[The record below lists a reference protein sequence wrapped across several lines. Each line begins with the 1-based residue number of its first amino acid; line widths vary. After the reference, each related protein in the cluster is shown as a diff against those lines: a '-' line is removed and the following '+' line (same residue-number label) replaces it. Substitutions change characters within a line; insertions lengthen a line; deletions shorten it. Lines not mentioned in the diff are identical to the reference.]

1 MSSPKKP
8 RGPEGSDDIG
18 TRVWRRL
25 SMPPRDSDIDI
36 DTDEVQRLST
46 RDIERVEESVVS
58 KVDDDAVGALRKLIR
73 AVRQAP
79 RDAEARRRLRAY
91 AAERG
96 VWEQLAVLLADE
108 AHVDAPGAVMAA
120 LYEELADVHE
130 NLDQPIE
137 TISAMEA
144 VVALQPDEVAH
155 HDRLAWL
162 YRRAGA
168 WAKAAESFEHV
179 AALATDDRSR
189 AALRAAGKLYR
200 DNGRLDKAAEIYRA
214 IVARKAGD
222 VDAWKALDE
231 LLTSLNRW
239 RELADVRG
247 ARAELASG
255 VEKAAL
261 LRAQARAFEQAG
273 ETGAAAEVVRL
284 AAQYAPDDVSGLVDY
299 VDVLARE
306 GRGREGAEVLSG
318 RVDEALDRGAPPE
331 QVAALQLRLSIM
343 YDEAGERGKGSL
355 VLADLFAM
363 LPEYV
368 PALERAAERERDP
381 KQAAALWMR
390 MAAVDGKH
398 RLFAL
403 TAAGKAFGEAGD
415 HRGAVRALEEACE
428 LAPGDT
434 ALRITLEEV
443 RTLGAIARA
452 SDDASAGDK
461 KSAEKRLRQ
470 ILNGRPHDLAANL
483 ALADVLDDDAAAAHL
498 EEVVGE
504 LTEDVAPEV
513 RARLVYRLAR
523 AVAATG
529 RADEAH
535 QLLHEAHRLSR
546 RDLAITLALGESCFA
561 RKLWREAAIHLGALA
576 DHPDAAANATRV
588 ASGLVKAAQAEIRA
602 LRPGNA
608 EKHYQAAVR
617 LDAACGRAWHALAE
631 LAMEK
636 GDTARACDCLER
648 EAAASSDPRDRLRLY
663 DALGDLAEGVLEDV
677 RRAEAYWREA
687 PPNAEVLEKLL
698 RVQRKRGAGAER
710 GDTCEK
716 LAQLEPQRRKELF
729 EEAVQAYAAGGD
741 KVHARQIA
749 EALVAE
755 HPLDLDALSI
765 ATSVPTDPVR
775 IAQWLRR
782 ALTTWDQKG
791 APGKRGEGDPRRAEL
806 WRRLGDAERARGDE
820 AASLRAYQR
829 AVATAPES
837 DGAMSARRGL
847 VELAAS
853 SGRDENSSRIAL
865 VEAHQ
870 DVGDVVAWAR
880 SLAQQGNVED
890 ARAAFE
896 LAEALGAQVD
906 DAIPASRSMASDEA
920 YGGVLDADERR
931 ALIDDEDEGPLPE
944 VLALAWEAA
953 PLLYPDARA
962 ALQAAGYGDA
972 RRVSASSEAAT
983 VAMLPQIAKAL
994 AGPATLLHFT
1004 TRPIELEL
1012 VVGSPP
1018 LVVIGPRLA
1027 SVRARTIDEHD
1038 RTDLELRFKLGRIVE
1053 LARPHRILARDPDF
1067 LEWLRAE
1074 TQKTT
1079 LPLVLR
1085 KKLVEKL
1092 AQGGFD
1098 AVGYRA
1104 ACERAADRA
1113 GLFACG
1119 HVGVAIDLAGGP
1131 EQARHLVK
1139 LASSQRY
1146 IAGRKKLRPRRSMQ
1160 QP

>member
-1 MSSPKKP
+1 MSSPKQP
-8 RGPEGSDDIG
+8 RGPGDSDDLG

-25 SMPPRDSDIDI
+25 SPPAPRESDVEI

-46 RDIERVEESVVS
+46 HDIERIDESVVS
-58 KVDDDAVGALRKLIR
+58 KVVKVSDDPVGVLRRLIR
-73 AVRQAP
+73 AVRQTP
-79 RDAEARRRLRAY
+79 RDQEARRKLRAY
-91 AAERG
+91 AAEHG
-96 VWEQLAVLLADE
+96 LWEQLAVLLADE

-137 TISAMEA
+137 TIAAMEA
-144 VVALQPDEVAH
+144 VVALQPGDVAH

-168 WAKAAESFEHV
+168 WAKAAESFEQV
-179 AALATDDRSR
+179 AALAQDDRAR

-214 IVARKAGD
+214 IVARKQGD

-231 LLTSLNRW
+231 LLTGLGRW

-273 ETGAAAEVVRL
+273 ETAAAAEVVRL

-306 GRGREGAEVLSG
+306 GRGREAAEVLAG
-318 RVDEALDRGAPPE
+318 RVDEALDRGAPAE

-343 YDEAGERGKGSL
+343 YDETGERGKAAL
-355 VLADLFAM
+355 VLADLFSV

-368 PALERAAERERDP
+368 PGLERAAERERDP
-381 KQAAALWMR
+381 KAQAALWMA

-415 HRGAVRALEEACE
+415 HRGAVRALEQACE
-428 LAPGDT
+428 LAPGDA
-434 ALRITLEEV
+434 ALRATLDEV
-443 RTLGAIARA
+443 RTLGVIAKA
-452 SDDASAGDK
+452 SEDASGGDK

-470 ILNGRPHDLAANL
+470 ILVARPYDVAANL
-483 ALADVLDDDAAAAHL
+483 ALADVLDADAAAAHL

-504 LTEDVAPEV
+504 LPDEVAPEI

-535 QLLHEAHRLSR
+535 QLLHEAHRLAR

-561 RKLWREAAIHLGALA
+561 RKLWREAAIHLGSLVE
-576 DHPDAAANATRV
+576 HPDAAANGSAV
-588 ASGLVKAAQAEIRA
+588 AAGLVKAAQAEIRA
-602 LRPGNA
+602 LRPANA
-608 EKHYQAAVR
+608 EKHYLAAVR
-617 LDAACGRAWHALAE
+617 LDPQCTRAWHSLAE

-648 EAAASSDPRDRLRLY
+648 EAAALTEPRDRLRLY
-663 DALGDLAEGVLEDV
+663 DALGDLAEGVLGDV
-677 RRAEAYWREA
+677 ARAETYWRQA
-687 PPNAEVLEKLL
+687 PPNVEVLEKLL
-698 RVQRKRGAGAER
+698 HVQRKRGAGAER

-716 LAQLEPQRRKELF
+716 LAALDPTQRKELF
-729 EEAVQAYAAGGD
+729 EEAAQAYTAGGD

-755 HPLDLDALSI
+755 HPLDVDALMC
-765 ATSVPTDPVR
+765 ATSVPIDPVR
-775 IAQWLRR
+775 VAQWLRR
-782 ALTTWDQKG
+782 ALTTWDQT
-791 APGKRGEGDPRRAEL
+791 AKRGDGDPLCAEL
-806 WRRLGDAERARGDE
+806 WRRLGEAERARGDE

-837 DGAMSARRGL
+837 DGALGARRGL

-853 SGRDENSSRIAL
+853 SGRDEHSSRIAL

-870 DVGDVVAWAR
+870 DVGDVVA
-880 SLAQQGNVED
+880 
-890 ARAAFE
+890 
-896 LAEALGAQVD
+896 
-906 DAIPASRSMASDEA
+906 
-920 YGGVLDADERR
+920 
-931 ALIDDEDEGPLPE
+931 
-944 VLALAWEAA
+944 
-953 PLLYPDARA
+953 
-962 ALQAAGYGDA
+962 
-972 RRVSASSEAAT
+972 
-983 VAMLPQIAKAL
+983 
-994 AGPATLLHFT
+994 
-1004 TRPIELEL
+1004 
-1012 VVGSPP
+1012 
-1018 LVVIGPRLA
+1018 
-1027 SVRARTIDEHD
+1027 
-1038 RTDLELRFKLGRIVE
+1038 
-1053 LARPHRILARDPDF
+1053 
-1067 LEWLRAE
+1067 
-1074 TQKTT
+1074 
-1079 LPLVLR
+1079 
-1085 KKLVEKL
+1085 
-1092 AQGGFD
+1092 
-1098 AVGYRA
+1098 
-1104 ACERAADRA
+1104 
-1113 GLFACG
+1113 
-1119 HVGVAIDLAGGP
+1119 
-1131 EQARHLVK
+1131 
-1139 LASSQRY
+1139 
-1146 IAGRKKLRPRRSMQ
+1146 
-1160 QP
+1160 

>member
-8 RGPEGSDDIG
+8 RGPGDSDDLG

-25 SMPPRDSDIDI
+25 QPPERESDLEL

-46 RDIERVEESVVS
+46 HDIERIDESVVS
-58 KVDDDAVGALRKLIR
+58 KVTRLGDDPVGALRRLIK

-79 RDAEARRRLRAY
+79 TDQEARRKLRAY
-91 AAERG
+91 AAEHG
-96 VWEQLAVLLADE
+96 LWEQLAVLLADE

-137 TISAMEA
+137 TIAAMEA
-144 VVALQPDEVAH
+144 VVALQPADVAH

-168 WAKAAESFEHV
+168 WSKAAESFEHV
-179 AALATDDRSR
+179 AALATDDRAR

-214 IVARKAGD
+214 IVARKQGD

-231 LLTSLNRW
+231 LLTSLGRW

-306 GRGREGAEVLSG
+306 GRGREAAEVLAG
-318 RVDEALDRGAPPE
+318 RVDEAIDRGAPPE

-343 YDEAGERGKGSL
+343 YDESGDRGKAGL
-355 VLADLFAM
+355 VLADLFSV

-368 PALERAAERERDP
+368 PGLERAAERERDP
-381 KQAAALWMR
+381 KAQAALWMA

-415 HRGAVRALEEACE
+415 HRGAVRALEQACE

-434 ALRITLEEV
+434 ALRATLEEV

-452 SDDASAGDK
+452 TEEAAAGDK
-461 KSAEKRLRQ
+461 KTAEKRLRQ
-470 ILNGRPHDLAANL
+470 ILATRPYDVAANL
-483 ALADVLDDDAAAAHL
+483 ALADVLDHDSAAAHL

-504 LTEDVAPEV
+504 LPDDVAPEI

-529 RADEAH
+529 RSDEAH
-535 QLLHEAHRLSR
+535 QLLHEAHRLAR

-561 RKLWREAAIHLGALA
+561 RKLWREAAIHLGSLV
-576 DHPDAAANATRV
+576 DHPDAAANAFAV

-602 LRPGNA
+602 LRPANA
-608 EKHYQAAVR
+608 EKHYLAAVR
-617 LDAACGRAWHALAE
+617 LDPACTRAWHSLAE

-648 EAAASSDPRDRLRLY
+648 EAAALTEPRDRLRLY
-663 DALGDLAEGVLEDV
+663 DALGDLAEGVLGDMQ
-677 RRAEAYWREA
+677 RAEAYWRQA
-687 PPNAEVLEKLL
+687 PPNVEVLEKLL
-698 RVQRKRGAGAER
+698 SVQRKRGAGADR

-716 LAQLEPQRRKELF
+716 LAQLDPTQRKDLF
-729 EEAVQAYAAGGD
+729 EEAAQAYAAGGD
-741 KVHARQIA
+741 KVRARQVA
-749 EALVAE
+749 EALIAE
-755 HPLDLDALSI
+755 HPLDIDAVVC
-765 ATSVPTDPVR
+765 ATSVPMDPVR
-775 IAQWLRR
+775 LAQWLRR
-782 ALTTWDQKG
+782 ALTTWDQKE
-791 APGKRGEGDPRRAEL
+791 RGDGDPLRAEL

-837 DGAMSARRGL
+837 DGALGARRGL
-847 VELAAS
+847 VELAAA

-870 DVGDVVAWAR
+870 DVADVVAMAR
-880 SLAQQGNVED
+880 GLAQHGNIED

-896 LAEALGAQVD
+896 LAEALGATVE
-906 DAIPASRSMASDEA
+906 DAIPAARSMASDEG
-920 YGGVLDADERR
+920 YGGVLDDEDRH
-931 ALIDDEDEGPLPE
+931 ALIDDEDEGPLAE
-944 VLALAWEAA
+944 ILALASEAA
-953 PLLYPDARA
+953 HLLYPDARA
-962 ALQAAGYGDA
+962 ALTQAGYGDA
-972 RRVSASSEAAT
+972 RRVSATSEAAT
-983 VAMLPQIAKAL
+983 VAMLPQITKAL
-994 AGPATLLHFT
+994 AGPPTLLHVT
-1004 TRPIELEL
+1004 TRPVDLAL
-1012 VVGSPP
+1012 VISSPP
-1018 LVVIGPRLA
+1018 LVVIGPRIL
-1027 SVRARTIDEHD
+1027 SVRARTVDEHD
-1038 RTDLELRFKLGRIVE
+1038 RNDLELRFKLGRIVE
-1053 LARPHRILARDPDF
+1053 LARPHRIFATEPEF
-1067 LEWLRAE
+1067 LDTLRAE
-1074 TQKTT
+1074 AHKTT

-1085 KKLVEKL
+1085 KKLVDKL
-1092 AQGGFD
+1092 AQRLD
-1098 AVGYRA
+1098 PVAYRA

-1113 GLFACG
+1113 GLLACG
-1119 HVGVAIDLAGGP
+1119 HVGVAIELAGGA

-1146 IAGRKKLRPRRSMQ
+1146 LAARKKLRPRRAQ
-1160 QP
+1160 QG

>member
-1 MSSPKKP
+1 MSSSKKP
-8 RGPEGSDDIG
+8 PREADDLG

-25 SMPPRDSDIDI
+25 SVPQRDSDII
-36 DTDEVQRLST
+36 TDEVELLST
-46 RDIERVEESVVS
+46 HDIERVRVEDSVVG
-58 KVDDDAVGALRKLIR
+58 KVEDDAVGELRRLIR
-73 AVRQAP
+73 GVRQAP
-79 RDAEARRRLRAY
+79 RDQEARRRLRAY

-96 VWEQLAVLLADE
+96 QWETLAVLLADE

-120 LYEELADVHE
+120 LYEELADVRE

-144 VVALQPDEVAH
+144 VVALQPNEVAH

-179 AALATDDRSR
+179 AALAQDDRAR

-214 IVARKAGD
+214 IVARKQGD

-231 LLTSLNRW
+231 LLSGLGRW

-273 ETGAAAEVVRL
+273 ETAAAAAVVRL

-306 GRGREGAEVLSG
+306 GRGREAAEVLAG
-318 RVDEALDRGAPPE
+318 RVDEALDRGAPAE

-343 YDEAGERGKGSL
+343 YDEIGDRGKAGL

-381 KQAAALWMR
+381 KAAAALWMA
-390 MAAVDGKH
+390 MAGVDGKH

-415 HRGAVRALEEACE
+415 HRGAVRALEQACE

-434 ALRITLEEV
+434 ALRTTLEEV

-452 SDDASAGDK
+452 TEEARAGDK
-461 KSAEKRLRQ
+461 KTAEKRLRQ
-470 ILNGRPHDLAANL
+470 ILATRPHDVAANL
-483 ALADVLDDDAAAAHL
+483 ALADVLDDEAAAAHL

-504 LTEDVAPEV
+504 LTDDVAPEV

-523 AVAATG
+523 AVAAT
-529 RADEAH
+529 RRLDEAH
-535 QLLHEAHRLSR
+535 QLLHEAHRLAR

-576 DHPDAAANATRV
+576 DHPDAAANASRV
-588 ASGLVKAAQAEIRA
+588 ASGLVKAAQAEVRA
-602 LRPGNA
+602 LRPANA

-617 LDAACGRAWHALAE
+617 LDPACGKAWHALAE

-648 EAAASSDPRDRLRLY
+648 EAATLSEPRDRLRLY
-663 DALGDLAEGVLEDV
+663 DALGDLAEGVLGDV
-677 RRAEAYWREA
+677 ARAEAYWRQA
-687 PPNAEVLEKLL
+687 PPDVEVLEKLL
-698 RVQRKRGAGAER
+698 QVQRKRGAGAER
-710 GDTCEK
+710 GETCEK
-716 LAQLEPQRRKELF
+716 LAQLDPAQRKELF
-729 EEAVQAYAAGGD
+729 EEAAQAYAAGGD
-741 KVHARQIA
+741 KVRARQVA
-749 EALVAE
+749 EALVTE
-755 HPLDLDALSI
+755 HPLDLDALLC
-765 ATSVPTDPVR
+765 ATSVPLDPVR
-775 IAQWLRR
+775 VAQWLRR
-782 ALTTWDQKG
+782 ALTTWDQSG
-791 APGKRGEGDPRRAEL
+791 NRGEDDPLHAEL

-837 DGAMSARRGL
+837 DGALGARRGL
-847 VELAAS
+847 VELAAA
-853 SGRDENSSRIAL
+853 SGRDEHSSRIAL

-870 DVGDVVAWAR
+870 DLGDIVAWAR
-880 SLAQQGNVED
+880 SLAQQGNIED

-896 LAEALGAQVD
+896 LAEALGAHVD
-906 DAIPASRSMASDEA
+906 DAIPAARSMASDEA
-920 YGGVLDADERR
+920 YGGVLDDDDRHT
-931 ALIDDEDEGPLPE
+931 LIDDEDEGPLAE
-944 VLALAWEAA
+944 ILALAWEAA

-962 ALQAAGYGDA
+962 ALMHAGYGDA
-972 RRVSASSEAAT
+972 RRVPASSEAAT
-983 VAMLPQIAKAL
+983 VAMLPQITKAL
-994 AGPATLLHFT
+994 AGLPTLLHFT

-1012 VVGSPP
+1012 VIGSPP

-1027 SVRARTIDEHD
+1027 SVRARTVDEHD
-1038 RTDLELRFKLGRIVE
+1038 RTDLELRFRLGRIVE
-1053 LARPHRILARDPDF
+1053 LARPHRILATDPDF
-1067 LEWLRAE
+1067 LDTLRAE

-1085 KKLVEKL
+1085 KKLAEKL
-1092 AQGGFD
+1092 AQPLD

-1119 HVGVAIDLAGGP
+1119 HVGVAIELAGGP

-1146 IAGRKKLRPRRSMQ
+1146 IAARKKLRPRRALLSS
-1160 QP
+1160 

>member
-8 RGPEGSDDIG
+8 RGPGDSDDLG

-25 SMPPRDSDIDI
+25 SVPARESDVDVI
-36 DTDEVQRLST
+36 TEQVQLLST
-46 RDIERVEESVVS
+46 QDIERIDESVVA
-58 KVDDDAVGALRKLIR
+58 KVDDDAVGELRRLIR
-73 AVRQAP
+73 AVRKAP
-79 RDAEARRRLRAY
+79 RDQEARRKLRAY

-96 VWEQLAVLLADE
+96 LWEQLAVLLADE
-108 AHVDAPGAVMAA
+108 ARVDSPGAVMAA

-137 TISAMEA
+137 TIAAMEA
-144 VVALQPDEVAH
+144 VVALQPNEVAH

-168 WAKAAESFEHV
+168 WAKAAEAFERV
-179 AALATDDRSR
+179 AALATDDRAR

-200 DNGRLDKAAEIYRA
+200 DNGRVDKAAEIYRA
-214 IVARKAGD
+214 IVARKQGD

-231 LLTSLNRW
+231 LLSGLGRW

-306 GRGREGAEVLSG
+306 GRGREAAEVLAQ
-318 RVDEALDRGAPPE
+318 RVDEALDRGAPAE

-343 YDEAGERGKGSL
+343 HDEAGDRGKASL

-363 LPEYV
+363 LPEHV

-381 KQAAALWMR
+381 KAAAALWMR

-403 TAAGKAFGEAGD
+403 TAAGKAYGEAGD
-415 HRGAVRALEEACE
+415 HRGAVRALEQACE

-452 SDDASAGDK
+452 SEEAAAGDK
-461 KSAEKRLRQ
+461 KTAEKRLRQ
-470 ILNGRPHDLAANL
+470 ILATRPHDAAANL
-483 ALADVLDDDAAAAHL
+483 ALADVLDDEGAAAHL

-504 LTEDVAPEV
+504 LTEEVAPEV
-513 RARLVYRLAR
+513 RAKLVYRLAR
-523 AVAATG
+523 AVAASG

-546 RDLAITLALGESCFA
+546 RDLSITLALGESCFA
-561 RKLWREAAIHLGALA
+561 RKLWREAAIQLGGLA
-576 DHPDAAANATRV
+576 DHPEAASQASAV
-588 ASGLVKAAQAEIRA
+588 AGGLVKAAQAEIRA
-602 LRPGNA
+602 LRPANA
-608 EKHYQAAVR
+608 EKHYLAAVR
-617 LDAACGRAWHALAE
+617 LDPACGRAWHALAE
-631 LAMEK
+631 LAMET
-636 GDTARACDCLER
+636 GDVARACACLER
-648 EAAASSDPRDRLRLY
+648 EASASKNAQDRLRLY
-663 DALGDLAEGVLEDV
+663 DALGDLAEGVLGDV
-677 RRAEAYWREA
+677 ARAEKYWREA
-687 PPNAEVLEKLL
+687 PPNVEVLEKLL
-698 RVQRKRGAGAER
+698 AVQRKRGAGAER

-716 LAQLEPQRRKELF
+716 LAQLDPTQRKDLF

-741 KVHARQIA
+741 KVRARQLA
-749 EALVAE
+749 EVLVADYPFDVDALVC
-755 HPLDLDALSI
+755 
-765 ATSVPTDPVR
+765 ATSVPIDPVR

-782 ALTTWDQKG
+782 ALTTWDQK
-791 APGKRGEGDPRRAEL
+791 PGKRGEGDPLRAEL

-829 AVATAPES
+829 AVAEAPES
-837 DGAMSARRGL
+837 DGALGARRGL
-847 VELAAS
+847 VELAAA
-853 SGRDENSSRIAL
+853 SGRDEHSSRIAL

-870 DVGDVVAWAR
+870 DVGDIVAWAR
-880 SLAQQGNVED
+880 GLAQQGNIED

-896 LAEALGAQVD
+896 LAEALGAHVD

-920 YGGVLDADERR
+920 YGGVLDDDERR
-931 ALIDDEDEGPLPE
+931 ALIDDEDEGPLAE
-944 VLALAWEAA
+944 ILALAWEAA
-953 PLLYPDARA
+953 PLMVPDARA
-962 ALQAAGYGDA
+962 ALLAAGYADA
-972 RRVSASSEAAT
+972 RRVSAQSEAAT
-983 VAMLPQIAKAL
+983 VAMLPQITKAL
-994 AGPATLLHFT
+994 AGPTTLLHFT
-1004 TRPIELEL
+1004 TRPVELEL
-1012 VVGSPP
+1012 VIGSPP

-1027 SVRARTIDEHD
+1027 SVRARTVDEHD

-1053 LARPHRILARDPDF
+1053 LARPHRILATDPEF
-1067 LEWLRAE
+1067 LTTLRAE
-1074 TQKTT
+1074 VQKTT

-1085 KKLVEKL
+1085 KKLGDKL
-1092 AQGGFD
+1092 AQGLFD
-1098 AVGYRA
+1098 SVGYRA

-1119 HVGVAIDLAGGP
+1119 HVGVAIELAGGA

-1146 IAGRKKLRPRRSMQ
+1146 IAARKKLRPRRTMLSS
-1160 QP
+1160 